1 VVIQEFTCLCIILH
15 LIQHHMIWLPHVGT
29 MANKEFELLALDGY
43 NYPTWAMDT
52 KVSLTTRG
60 LYNALLEQ

>member
-1 VVIQEFTCLCIILH
+1 
-15 LIQHHMIWLPHVGT
+15 MIWLPHVGT